1 MAGAQ
6 PGVHA
11 LQLKPVSVPESLR
24 KGNKFMKWDDV
35 STGAVNRLFLSC
47 DQRAEWN
54 KLLLCLVFVIYSP
67 LHYGICSIINGSIDC
82 GSIISPITS

>member
-24 KGNKFMKWDDV
+24 RGNKFMKWDDV
-35 STGAVNRLFLSC
+35 SMRSAV
-47 DQRAEWN
+47 EE
-54 KLLLCLVFVIYSP
+54 LLHNVCMQQWAVEELCLHLTS
-67 LHYGICSIINGSIDC
+67 HYIR
-82 GSIISPITS
+82 

>member
-1 MAGAQ
+1 MTPFNPCRASRRVDESMAGAQ

-35 STGAVNRLFLSC
+35 SNGESDRLFFCILAGGC
-47 DQRAEWN
+47 
-54 KLLLCLVFVIYSP
+54 
-67 LHYGICSIINGSIDC
+67 
-82 GSIISPITS
+82 

>member
-1 MAGAQ
+1 MTVSAPPSVGRVDESMAGAQ

-35 STGAVNRLFLSC
+35 SMPRVCHSPFSVKLGAVCGFLH
-47 DQRAEWN
+47 
-54 KLLLCLVFVIYSP
+54 IGY
-67 LHYGICSIINGSIDC
+67 Y
-82 GSIISPITS
+82 